1 MTSKLKVNIIA
12 DGGDNAIMTSNGS
25 GTLTLNNAALKN
37 TPAFH
42 VTRSGNQSIAND
54 TLTKIQ
60 WNNEILDSDNAFDSS
75 TNYRFTP
82 QVSGQYY
89 FCMHTRLNTDTD
101 TENNYQAIRKNGS
114 DIVQSYFKQVYY
126 NGVECSTIVSLN
138 GSSDYIEFFIY
149 QASGGSNDLDSN
161 NQNTYAYGYRLIG
174 A

>member
-1 MTSKLKVNIIA
+1 MSSIIKCNTYK
-12 DGGDNAIMTSNGS
+12 DTNGNDLFNSDGS
-25 GTLTLNNAALKN
+25 GNVTLSAGAMKN

-42 VTRSGNQSIAND
+42 VTRSGNQSISND

-60 WNNEILDSDNAFDSS
+60 WNNEILDSNNAFDSS

-101 TENNYQAIRKNGS
+101 TENNYHAIRKNGS

-149 QASGGSNDLDSN
+149 QASGGSKDLDSN